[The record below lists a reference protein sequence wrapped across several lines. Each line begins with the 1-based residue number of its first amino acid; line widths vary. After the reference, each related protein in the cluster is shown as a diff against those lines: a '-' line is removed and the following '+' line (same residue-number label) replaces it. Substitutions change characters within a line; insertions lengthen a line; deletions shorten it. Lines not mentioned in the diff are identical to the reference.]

1 MLFDDAVLPELDPW
15 IDSTVPKAAVGADKS
30 VVFTLLATWEVVGA
44 ACFEKL
50 KEFSVQLVICSTIA
64 QNSKLQMN

>member
-1 MLFDDAVLPELDPW
+1 MLFDDAVLPKLDPW
-15 IDSTVPKAAVGADKS
+15 IDSIVPRAAVGADKC
-30 VVFTLLATWEVVGA
+30 VVFTLLATWEVVGT

-50 KEFSVQLVICSTIA
+50 RELSVQIVICSTIA